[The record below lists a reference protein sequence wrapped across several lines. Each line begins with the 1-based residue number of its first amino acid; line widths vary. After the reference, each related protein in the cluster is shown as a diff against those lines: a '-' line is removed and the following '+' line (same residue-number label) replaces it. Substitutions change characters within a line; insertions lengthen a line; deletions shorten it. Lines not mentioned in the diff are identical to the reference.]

1 MRKLMKECIHCE
13 EVFDAN
19 SPRKRRVGGYVHE
32 CADCVIALGTETAV
46 RYRGVTSGDGKM
58 ACTQILKFDSED
70 DANAYC
76 AAWNNNSGFNNRR
89 SGGLNDIKFTKVGE
103 NAGNSN
109 HKGRKS

>member
-1 MRKLMKECIHCE
+1 MRELIKKCKHCSVE
-13 EVFDAN
+13 FNAN
-19 SPRKRRVGGYVHE
+19 SYIKKQAGGYINE
-32 CADCVIALGTETAV
+32 CADCVTELGTETSV

-109 HKGRKS
+109 HKGKA

>member
-1 MRKLMKECIHCE
+1 MRELIKKCKHCSVE
-13 EVFDAN
+13 FNAN
-19 SPRKRRVGGYVHE
+19 SYVKKQAGGYINE
-32 CADCVIALGTETAV
+32 CADCVTELGTETSV

-109 HKGRKS
+109 HKGKA